1 MIAGAMAL
9 GMTAAPFMSTAAF
22 AQDYT
27 SGAVEGVVYDA
38 DGTRATGVVVN
49 LKSTSRGFERSVTSD
64 ANGSYRFQRLPI
76 GDYVVGIQGGE
87 PEAFRMSV
95 GTTTKKDF
103 VTSGDLDEIVA
114 TGTITQVFDFEAATT
129 GLTLDVDE
137 TFKNIP
143 LPRNITALTL
153 LTPGAGS
160 GDSAFGNLVSLG
172 GSSVAENV
180 YYVNG
185 MNTTDFRNFLGSASV
200 PFEFYEQVQTKTGG
214 LPAEFGRTTG
224 GVSNAVTKSGSNE
237 WKFGASVYHDNADL
251 RSTSRD
257 IRSQG
262 DNSLLTAR
270 RDATVERTEYNFWA
284 SGPIIKDR
292 VFAYGLYSPRKL
304 EQRVNS
310 INSGY
315 TEVITD
321 SDPFYGGKLDINITD
336 KHLLEFTGW
345 RTFNSRESERFD
357 ATFDSTDGSLL
368 SQGGESSLAFG
379 ESGGNI
385 YMGKYTGQI
394 ADWLTVSAM
403 YGEQE
408 NAQTVQSAADIYPNV
423 YDNRIAANGFVN
435 IGRSVNFLVDEGDD
449 KRKLFRADADLY
461 VDDMMGDHHFRLG
474 YDQEKLTANAATVL
488 SGGTY
493 YVYRHAAVCDSQRAA
508 PTGEECLRI
517 REYSSGGM
525 FDVKTTAYYLQD
537 SWDVTDSLTLNLGIR
552 NETFEN
558 FNGTGDGFIKIENQW
573 APRMSFAYQPSM
585 DESGTFFGSY
595 ARYFLPVAA
604 NTNIRAAGAE
614 TFIHRW
620 YEFDAIDTSTPDNL
634 PIFDPATLFSTQI
647 FGDGTAPEPDSLVDR
662 NIKPQNMD
670 EFVIG
675 YNTSLEDKFSGELGN
690 WSVGAALTYNKINR
704 VIEDISIDQGVLA
717 YCDDNGIAGCDA
729 AFGPRILHQYVLTN
743 PGFDVDVVVDDLPGG
758 PQRITLTAEQL
769 GYPKAKRTYKGLE
782 LKFDRNNADD
792 KLNLSGSWTI
802 SKSEGNYEGAVKSD
816 NGQDDT
822 GLTTDFD
829 FPQLMDNADGYLPN
843 HRLHKFKLY
852 GNYQFTDS
860 ISVGANLQVSS
871 PRKFG
876 CLGADPEGFTTDL
889 YGSAWYCGGVAT
901 PRGSQIESD
910 WSKTLDLNFG
920 FEVPDFPTGTLV
932 LRADVFNVFNDQSIL
947 DRNEFGS
954 ESVNSTTGVLS
965 SDLSEYGRASRY
977 QSPRYVRFGADWRF

>member
-1 MIAGAMAL
+1 MFATAVAL
-9 GMTAAPFMSTAAF
+9 GGLAPTMMATTAS

-27 SGAVEGVVYDA
+27 SGAVEGIVYSN
-38 DGTRATGVVVN
+38 TGAREAGVTVN
-49 LKSTSRGFERSVTSD
+49 LRSTDRGFERSVTSD
-64 ANGSYRFQRLPI
+64 STGMYRFTRLPI
-76 GDYVVGIQGGE
+76 GNYVIGVAGE
-87 PEAFRMSV
+87 EPQAFRVAV
-95 GTTTKKDF
+95 GSTAKKDF

-114 TGTITQVFDFEAATT
+114 TGAITQAFDFEAATT

-143 LPRNITALTL
+143 LPRNISALTL
-153 LTPGAGS
+153 LTPGANS

-185 MNTTDFRNFLGSASV
+185 MNTTDFRNFLGSAAV

-251 RSTSRD
+251 RARQKD
-257 IRSQG
+257 IRSKG
-262 DNSLLTAR
+262 SKDLLTAR
-270 RDATVERTEYNFWA
+270 KDATLERTEYNFWA

-304 EQRVNS
+304 TQQVNS
-310 INSGY
+310 ITSGY

-345 RTFNSRESERFD
+345 RTFNERKTERFD
-357 ATFDSTDGSLL
+357 ATFDPKDGSRLT
-368 SQGGESSLAFG
+368 QGGDPSLSFG

-385 YMGKYTGQI
+385 YMGKYTGQLT
-394 ADWLTVSAM
+394 DWLTVSAM
-403 YGEQE
+403 YGEQD
-408 NAQTVQSAADIYPNV
+408 NAQTVQSAADIFPNI
-423 YDNRIAANGFVN
+423 YDNRIRENGFVN
-435 IGRSVNFLVDEGDD
+435 IGQSVNFLVDEGEDS
-449 KRKLFRADADLY
+449 RKLFRADADVY
-461 VDDMMGDHHFRLG
+461 VDDVMGDHHFRFG
-474 YDQEKLTANAATVL
+474 YDQEKLTAIANTVL

-493 YVYRHAAVCDSQRAA
+493 FAYRYPGVCDSQRAT
-508 PTGEECLRI
+508 PTGETCLRI
-517 REYSSGGM
+517 REYKSGGE

-537 SWDVTDSLTLNLGIR
+537 SWDVTDTLTLNLGIR

-558 FNGTGDGFIKIENQW
+558 FNGTGDSFIKIKNQW
-573 APRMSFAYQPSM
+573 APRMSFAYSPEM
-585 DESGTFFGSY
+585 DESGTLFGSY
-595 ARYFLPVAA
+595 SRYFLPVAA

-620 YEFDAIDTSTPDNL
+620 YEFTGLNSDNTP
-634 PIFDPATLFSTQI
+634 IYDPATLFSTQI

-670 EFVIG
+670 EFVLG
-675 YNTSLEDKFSGELGN
+675 YSTSLEDKFDGELGN
-690 WSVGAALTYNKINR
+690 WTVGAAFTYNKLNR

-717 YCDDNGIAGCDA
+717 YCAANNISGCEDE
-729 AFGPRILHQYVLTN
+729 FGPRILHQYVLTN

-792 KLNLSGSWTI
+792 RLNLSGSWTI
-802 SKSEGNYEGAVKSD
+802 SKSQGNYEGAVKSD

-829 FPQLMDNADGYLPN
+829 FPQLTDFADGYLPN
-843 HRLHKFKLY
+843 HRLHKFKLF

-860 ISVGANLQVSS
+860 ISVGGNLQVSS

-876 CLGADPEGFTTDL
+876 CLGADPEGFTSDL
-889 YGSAWYCGGVAT
+889 YGSAWYCGGQPT
-901 PRGSQIESD
+901 PRGTVSESD

-920 FEVPDFPTGTLV
+920 FQVPDFPTGTLT
-932 LRADVFNVFNDQSIL
+932 LRADIFNVFNDRSVL
-947 DRNEFGS
+947 DINENGS
-954 ESVNSTTGVLS
+954 ESVNSTSGVLD
-965 SDLSEYGRASRY
+965 SDLTEYGRPSRY
-977 QSPRYVRFGADWRF
+977 QTPRYVRLGADWRF